1 MFDSLFNLVKENA
14 GDAIINNPVIPNEK
28 NDDAIAQSTTSI
40 MNTLKEQVSS
50 GNMNNIM
57 DLFKQSGGTTNNNP
71 VMSAM
76 NNNLISELMGKFGV
90 EQNQAGNIA
99 STLIPQVMDKLVTKT
114 NDPNDASF
122 TMDGVMSSIGGTG
135 GLGDLAKNIF
145 G

>member
-28 NDDAIAQSTTSI
+28 NDDAIAQSTSSI

-50 GNMNNIM
+50 GNMNSIM
-57 DLFKQSGGTTNNNP
+57 ELFKQSGGTATNNP

-114 NDPNDASF
+114 NDPNDTSF